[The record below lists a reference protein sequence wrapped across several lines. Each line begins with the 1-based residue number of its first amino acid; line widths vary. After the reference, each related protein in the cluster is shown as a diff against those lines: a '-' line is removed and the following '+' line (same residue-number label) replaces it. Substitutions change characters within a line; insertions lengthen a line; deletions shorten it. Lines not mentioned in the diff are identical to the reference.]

1 MALKTRDGHGD
12 RQGCDGFASRATD
25 SRAENRDAF
34 FGSAHIDS
42 ESGRANRREIGPE
55 PFEFSGRHASVTP
68 PWFRSA
74 RFVALEIE
82 MLQGVRWQ
90 FCQQNS
96 AGGRQLGIEDLPAAV
111 ADPQELRRQLRP

>member
-12 RQGCDGFASRATD
+12 RQGCDGFAGGATD
-25 SRAENRDAF
+25 SGTEDRDAF

-68 PWFRSA
+68 SGFRSA
-74 RFVALEIE
+74 RFIVPEIE
-82 MLQGVRWQ
+82 MLQSIRGQ

-96 AGGRQLGIEDLPAAV
+96 AGGGQLGIEDLPAAV